1 MKIWKHTVYST
12 DRWTDSCCF
21 LSSCLMKT
29 CPDLSLEPEQTLQ
42 DVFHVRPY
50 FEKHEPYDSPEACL
64 QTPRCDLLSRVS
76 QWCERERPFV
86 KDVVAGVL
94 WCYYVVVCR
103 SVCHVFLYS
112 CFLTLEAKRLN
123 AFVLIRKTFRDVFL
137 CFACSSVFFSRILHF
152 FFFLFCSF
160 HAVHIYRSKRN
171 LTQDCKAVFNYPQ
184 SGPPHLKNS
193 LWMQHIVTHFYVNL
207 SGGDL

>member
-1 MKIWKHTVYST
+1 MVESFVTAVYLLKNQHVEIIMLCKMWCSHCSMWSISSGGDFILRNKNLDMKIWRHTVYST

-64 QTPRCDLLSRVS
+64 QTPRCDLLSRAS
-76 QWCERERPFV
+76 QWCERERSFV

-94 WCYYVVVCR
+94 WCYYVVVCCVSISLSR
-103 SVCHVFLYS
+103 FLVLLFSYPWS
-112 CFLTLEAKRLN
+112 KKVEFICLDEKKFSELFSYVLPLLLSSAR
-123 AFVLIRKTFRDVFL
+123 AFCI
-137 CFACSSVFFSRILHF
+137 
-152 FFFLFCSF
+152 FFLP
-160 HAVHIYRSKRN
+160 V
-171 LTQDCKAVFNYPQ
+171 L
-184 SGPPHLKNS
+184 
-193 LWMQHIVTHFYVNL
+193 
-207 SGGDL
+207 